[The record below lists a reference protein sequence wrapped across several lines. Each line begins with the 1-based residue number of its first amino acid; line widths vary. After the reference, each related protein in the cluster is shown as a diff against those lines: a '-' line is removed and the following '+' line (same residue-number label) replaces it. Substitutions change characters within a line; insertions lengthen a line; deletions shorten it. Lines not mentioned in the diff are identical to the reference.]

1 MHRLTHLNG
10 IRAFEAAARHKS
22 FALAAQ
28 ELNVTPAAVGQ
39 QVRQLEDWL
48 GIKLFVRSQSGQS
61 RLTLTPEAETALP
74 EFQQGL
80 AHLTQGLD
88 LLKSPGSEQVTLALS
103 PSIASKWLMPKL
115 AEFQQRYPDTS
126 LNIDTSIQLMD
137 YQAAGIDI
145 GIRYGQ
151 GDWPALDSCLLMK
164 ERVFPVCAPEL
175 QHQGLSDPAQ
185 LADYPILY
193 DMSVANNPA
202 YPSWQSWHQS
212 QQLAQPKLNGL
223 KINSSADLIDAAIR
237 GQGVALGREVLV
249 SEDIQSGNLV
259 CPFGTDSFWMTSEM
273 AYYLVWPENKPITRV
288 VELLKEWLIEQAQ
301 LTPKYCEAHS
311 KSD

>member
-10 IRAFEAAARHKS
+10 IRAFEAAARHRS

-39 QVRQLEDWL
+39 QVRQLEEWL
-48 GIKLFVRSQSGQS
+48 GIKLFIRSQSGQS
-61 RLTLTPEAETALP
+61 RLTLTPAAETALP

-88 LLKSPGSEQVTLALS
+88 LLRSPGTEQITIALS
-103 PSIASKWLMPKL
+103 PSIASKWLMPRL
-115 AEFQQRYPDTS
+115 AAFQRLHPDIS
-126 LNIDTSIQLMD
+126 LNIDTCIQLLD

-151 GDWPALDSCLLMK
+151 GQWPTLEACLLMK
-164 ERVFPVCAPEL
+164 ERVFPVCAPTL
-175 QHQGLSDPAQ
+175 VSKGLTQPSQ
-185 LADYPILY
+185 LVQFPVLY
-193 DMSVANNPA
+193 DMSVVNNPA

-212 QQLAQPKLNGL
+212 QNLPQPKLNGL

-237 GQGVALGREVLV
+237 GQGVALGREILV
-249 SEDIQSGNLV
+249 SEDIQAGSLV
-259 CPFGTDSFWMTSEM
+259 CPFGTDKYWMTSEM
-273 AYYLVWPENKPITRV
+273 AYYLTWPESKPLTLA
-288 VELLKEWLIEQAQ
+288 VETFKNWLIEQA
-301 LTPKYCEAHS
+301 LLSPRYCEEHS
-311 KSD
+311 KSG